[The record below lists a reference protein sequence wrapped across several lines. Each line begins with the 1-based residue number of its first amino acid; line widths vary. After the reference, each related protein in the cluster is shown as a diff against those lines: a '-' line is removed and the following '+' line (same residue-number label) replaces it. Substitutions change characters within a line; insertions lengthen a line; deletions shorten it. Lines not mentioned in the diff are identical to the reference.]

1 MILLQPVLD
10 CSKQRHSFLRTH
22 SPLQKKYS
30 SCKEIQ
36 KKESR
41 KSLDYNKMSKKI
53 ENFSKLVQGALFE
66 THRSQDQIVPS
77 KTLRSESFL
86 QMTHS
91 SYELI
96 CTKALASRCLLLRSI
111 VQIKNGFRL
120 HSLELYTANT
130 RQIPV
135 EKLNCQDLVVL
146 VEKAQKPKR
155 PPVHVNV

>member
-41 KSLDYNKMSKKI
+41 KSLGYNKMSKKI

-111 VQIKNGFRL
+111 VQIKNGFGCTRWNFIQPIPGRFL
-120 HSLELYTANT
+120 QRNSIVRTWLSLQ
-130 RQIPV
+130 R
-135 EKLNCQDLVVL
+135 
-146 VEKAQKPKR
+146 KR
-155 PPVHVNV
+155 RSQNDHQYM

>member
-1 MILLQPVLD
+1 MYIYVYIYTQTSKDSVTLAKESRLVVYGLYWPERSPCTIKGLSNGTMKRKMVFLQPVLD

-41 KSLDYNKMSKKI
+41 KSLGYNKMSKKI

-86 QMTHS
+86 
-91 SYELI
+91 
-96 CTKALASRCLLLRSI
+96 
-111 VQIKNGFRL
+111 
-120 HSLELYTANT
+120 
-130 RQIPV
+130 
-135 EKLNCQDLVVL
+135 
-146 VEKAQKPKR
+146 
-155 PPVHVNV
+155 

>member
-1 MILLQPVLD
+1 MYIKYIYIHIYIYIYIYIYTSKESVTLAKETRLIVYGLYWPERSPCTSKALSNGTMKRKMILLQPVLD

-86 QMTHS
+86 
-91 SYELI
+91 
-96 CTKALASRCLLLRSI
+96 
-111 VQIKNGFRL
+111 
-120 HSLELYTANT
+120 
-130 RQIPV
+130 
-135 EKLNCQDLVVL
+135 
-146 VEKAQKPKR
+146 
-155 PPVHVNV
+155 